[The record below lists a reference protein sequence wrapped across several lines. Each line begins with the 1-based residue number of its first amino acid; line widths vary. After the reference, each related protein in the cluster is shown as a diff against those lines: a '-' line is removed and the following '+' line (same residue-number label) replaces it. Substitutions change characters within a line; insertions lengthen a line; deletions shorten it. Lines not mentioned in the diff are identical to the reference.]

1 MTCCFI
7 SAGFPNLILKPIS
20 CSMSVAAHGTTL
32 MMQLSAGK
40 AHQAVDTE
48 DQGGPREEMHSQD
61 PWGGKEILAFGYGG
75 KKKAVRTENSE

>member
-1 MTCCFI
+1 
-7 SAGFPNLILKPIS
+7 
-20 CSMSVAAHGTTL
+20 

>member
-7 SAGFPNLILKPIS
+7 SAGFPNLILKPIP
-20 CSMSVAAHGTTL
+20 CSMSVAAYGTTL

-75 KKKAVRTENSE
+75 KKKVVRTENSE